1 MAGLRVGFKRTTFK
15 FLNREL
21 SDTIRQPEIH
31 SKRHVMDFHKILESF
46 GSGLFLALG
55 ILAILLAAIF
65 VTRWLLL
72 PFAVFGIRS
81 RLDRLLTQTAEIRS
95 HLQHVANVLDPDG
108 MKARLH
114 EQYADSLG
122 ERRTAKCPHCNQQ
135 LTLKNLPAGSQ
146 HECPHCKKAV
156 EILS

>member
-1 MAGLRVGFKRTTFK
+1 
-15 FLNREL
+15 
-21 SDTIRQPEIH
+21 
-31 SKRHVMDFHKILESF
+31 MDFYKLLESF

-55 ILAILLAAIF
+55 ILAVLLGAIF

-72 PFAVFGIRS
+72 PFAVFGIRN
-81 RLDRLLTQTAEIRS
+81 RLDRLLAQMVDMKNQ
-95 HLQHVANVLDPDG
+95 LQHVTNVLDPDG

-114 EQYADSLG
+114 EQYADSLV

-135 LTLKNLPAGSQ
+135 LTLKDLPAGAKHQ
-146 HECPHCKKAV
+146 CPHCKKAI